1 MILHKNLKQ
10 FLTDGVIFYVRKRN
24 SYFYRL
30 YLNKYLRMQ
39 LAETENHQINTNE
52 SVGLDVVWDECKL
65 TVTLMDFVDGV
76 IYSRQYTNDDIGGE
90 INTEMNLADLFKSLS
105 HITTNCETEVG
116 QLKDDEF
123 G

>member
-39 LAETENHQINTNE
+39 LAKTDNHQTNTNE
-52 SVGLDVVWDECKL
+52 SVGLDVVWDESKL

-105 HITTNCETEVG
+105 QITTNFETQIG